1 MLVKAISQNNQVTY
15 GRVYVVY
22 ALNIIEGR
30 SYFYVVEFDEFSGP
44 SQIVTVFFEILDTR
58 VSMYWSC
65 DFLRIEIDKI
75 VVRNFGVSFKEW
87 VEDPEF
93 YHKLFEGEAVPGL
106 FTDEEAKEAIQIF
119 QRYKALMDLE
129 FALPSITKYAI
140 NLESDNWVMCPTCD
154 EAWQDENATIHEM
167 VKCPKC
173 CEKWL
178 SPLKKA

>member
-1 MLVKAISQNNQVTY
+1 ML
-15 GRVYVVY
+15 GRVLVYPGTPANEVVVY
-22 ALNIIEGR
+22 AVGFVAAVKR
-30 SYFYVVEFDEFSGP
+30 YYVFEHIGDLCPYSFNESEFT
-44 SQIVTVFFEILDTR
+44 IVDNRISVYW
-58 VSMYWSC
+58 VSPACNS
-65 DFLRIEIDKI
+65 
-75 VVRNFGVSFKEW
+75 VASFKEW

-119 QRYKALMDLE
+119 QRYKTLMDLE

-140 NLESDNWVMCPTCD
+140 NLESDNWVMCPTSD